1 MSGFP
6 KYIHLRVHTEYS
18 LLEGAT
24 RLKKLPELCK
34 ANDMPAIA
42 LTETNNLFSALEFSV
57 LFKDNGLQPIIG
69 CQIDLKFTDLGSE
82 RRARTTAPIVLL
94 AQDELG
100 YKNLMKLSSEMY
112 VQNDYEKVEISIE
125 TLERHADGL
134 ICLTGGSRGPLG
146 QLILAAQDKAARDLL
161 LKFQNIFS
169 DRLYLE
175 LQRHPQGAG
184 LPKEENDTEPF
195 FIEMAYDLSIPL
207 IATND
212 VYFDNIEMYEAHDA
226 LLCIADGA
234 YVDQQEPRRTVTNQH
249 YFKTQEEM
257 AALFADLP
265 EALESTVE
273 VAQRCAFMATCRDPI
288 LPLFASDEITELNRQ
303 AKDGLKNRLAIISH
317 AAPVSEYD
325 ERLDFELKIIEQ
337 MGFPG
342 YFLIVADFI
351 KWAKEKDIPVGP
363 GRGSGAGSLVAYA
376 LTITD
381 LDPLRYNLLF
391 ERFLNPD
398 RISMPDFDIDF
409 CMDRREEVIQYVQQ
423 KYGHDKVGQIITFG
437 ALLSKAAIRD
447 MGRVLQMPYGQVD
460 RLAKLIPIEGVK
472 PLSIEQA
479 LAEEPRLK
487 EEAEREEVVDRLL
500 NYGQKV
506 EGLLRNAATH
516 AAGIVISDR
525 PLDDLVPVYKDSR
538 SNMPAT
544 QFNMKWVEQ
553 AGLVKFDFLGLKTLT
568 AIQNAID
575 LIIASGRSLH
585 QSADGRQLF
594 QPIENAE
601 NQINTIPL
609 DDKSTYDLYASAK
622 TVAVFQVESSG
633 MMDAL
638 KRMKPTSI
646 EDIVALVALYRPGPM
661 ENIATYCDVKNGV
674 KDRVSIHPMI
684 DHILEETQG
693 IIVYQEQVMQIAQI
707 MAGYSLGE
715 ADLLRRAMG
724 KKIKAAMD
732 AERPKFEAGAKNNGI
747 STKKASEIFDL
758 LEKFANYGFNKSH
771 AAAYAVVSYQT
782 AWLKANHPLEFMAGA
797 MNCDLHL
804 TDKLSQ
810 YVDEVRKGLKLPF
823 ISPCVNRSQ
832 PKFSVSEN
840 SLVYGL
846 AGLKNVGLEAMGAL
860 VNVRNNKVFVN
871 LFDFARRLDLRKIGK
886 RPLEMLVQAG
896 AFDVLDNNRHRVFKS
911 LDALVAYSA
920 AINDQKMSKQVS
932 LFGDG
937 GDDLPEPVLPSVS
950 DWLPAERLSR
960 EFSAIGF
967 YVTGHPLDDYK
978 SAFKVNQIFTI
989 EEVEEKALSGP
1000 CLVKIAGV
1008 VVGRQERKSARG
1020 NRFAFVQLSDFTG
1033 NFEVTLFSDVL
1044 EKSRNNLES
1053 GARIILTVEASL
1065 EGEQLKLL
1073 CRSIANI
1080 DEAISTDTSHGIK
1093 IFVEDK
1099 KVLPSIISVLDQASE
1114 NKKIVSKGP
1123 VHLCLIDSG
1132 LPGEVEL
1139 DTGLNC
1145 DTSPQIRGAIKSLDG
1160 VLDVQEI

>member
-69 CQIDLKFTDLGSE
+69 CQIDFRFTDMVSE
-82 RRARTTAPIVLL
+82 RRARTTAPIVLI

-112 VQNDYEKVEISIE
+112 VQNDDEKVEISIE
-125 TLERHADGL
+125 KLERYADGL

-146 QLILAAQDKAARDLL
+146 ELILAAQDKAARDLL

-184 LPKEENDTEPF
+184 LPKEENDTEPV

-317 AAPVSEYD
+317 AAPVSEYE

-398 RISMPDFDIDF
+398 RVSMPDFDIDF

-747 STKKASEIFDL
+747 SAKKASEIFDL

-823 ISPCVNRSQ
+823 VSPCVNRSQ

-860 VNVRNNKVFVN
+860 VNVRSNKVFVN

-920 AINDQKMSKQVS
+920 AIHDQKMSKQVS

-978 SAFKVNQIFTI
+978 SAFKVNQILTI

-1033 NFEVTLFSDVL
+1033 NFEVTLFSEVL

-1053 GARIILTVEASL
+1053 GARIILTAEASF

-1123 VHLCLIDSG
+1123 IHLCLIDSG

>member
-1 MSGFP
+1 MTVYP

-24 RLKKLPELCK
+24 RLKKLPEFCK

-42 LTETNNLFSALEFSV
+42 VTETNNLFSALEFSV
-57 LFKDNGLQPIIG
+57 LFKDHGLQPIIG
-69 CQIDLKFTDLGSE
+69 CQIDFKFTDVVPD
-82 RRARTTAPIVLL
+82 RRSPTTAPIVLL
-94 AQDELG
+94 AQNELG
-100 YKNLMKLSSEMY
+100 YKNLLKLSSEMY
-112 VQNDYEKVEISIE
+112 IQNDDEKVEISFE
-125 TLERHADGL
+125 QLENHADGL
-134 ICLTGGSRGPLG
+134 ICLTGGSKGPLG
-146 QLILAAQDKAARDLL
+146 QLILTAQDKAARDLL
-161 LKFQNIFS
+161 LKFHDIFS

-184 LPKEENDTEPF
+184 LPKEENDSEPV
-195 FIEMAYDLSIPL
+195 FINMAYDLNIPL

-212 VYFDNIEMYEAHDA
+212 VYFDNGEMYEAHDA
-226 LLCIADGA
+226 LLCIADGV
-234 YVDQQEPRRTVTNQH
+234 YVDQQEPRRSVTNQH

-257 AALFADLP
+257 ATLFADLP
-265 EALESTVE
+265 EALESTIE

-288 LPLFASDEITELNRQ
+288 LPLFASDEISELHRQ
-303 AKDGLKNRLAIISH
+303 AKEGLKNRLSVIPH
-317 AAPVSEYD
+317 AAPISEY
-325 ERLDFELKIIEQ
+325 EKRIEFELKIIEQ

-398 RISMPDFDIDF
+398 RVSMPDFDIDF
-409 CMDRREEVIQYVQQ
+409 CMDRREEVIQYVQER
-423 KYGHDKVGQIITFG
+423 YGHDKVGQIITFG

-447 MGRVLQMPYGQVD
+447 IGRVLQMPYGQVD

-516 AAGIVISDR
+516 AAGVVISDR
-525 PLDDLVPVYKDSR
+525 PLDELVPVYKDTR
-538 SNMPAT
+538 SSMPAT

-568 AIQNAID
+568 AIQNAIEI
-575 LIIASGRSLH
+575 IIASGRSLH
-585 QSADGRQLF
+585 QAADGRQLF
-594 QPIENAE
+594 QPINNAE

-638 KRMKPTSI
+638 KRMKPTCI

-661 ENIATYCDVKNGV
+661 ENIAAYCDVKNGV

-684 DHILEETQG
+684 DDILEETQG
-693 IIVYQEQVMQIAQI
+693 IIVYQEQVMQIAQT

-732 AERPKFEAGAKNNGI
+732 AERPKFEAGSKKNGI
-747 STKKASEIFDL
+747 TAKKASEIFDL

-782 AWLKANHPLEFMAGA
+782 AWLKTNHPLEFMAGV
-797 MNCDLHL
+797 MNCDIHL

-823 ISPCVNRSQ
+823 VSPCVNRSQ
-832 PKFSVSEN
+832 PKFSVMEN
-840 SLVYGL
+840 SLIYGL
-846 AGLKNVGLEAMGAL
+846 AGLKNVGLEAMEVL
-860 VNVRNNKVFVN
+860 VKVRNKKIFVN
-871 LFDFARRLDLRKIGK
+871 LFDFSRRLDLRKIGK

-896 AFDVLDNNRHRVFKS
+896 AFDVLDTNRHRIFKS

-920 AINDQKMSKQVS
+920 AIHDQKVSKQVS
-932 LFGDG
+932 LFGEA
-937 GDDLPEPVLPSVS
+937 GDDLPEPVLSSVS

-978 SAFKVNQIFTI
+978 SAFKVNDILTI
-989 EEVEEKALSGP
+989 EEVEKKVLSGP
-1000 CLVKIAGV
+1000 HLVKIAGV

-1033 NFEVTLFSDVL
+1033 NFEVTLFSDEL
-1044 EKSRNNLES
+1044 KKYRNNLDS
-1053 GARIILTVEASL
+1053 GARVILTVEASF

-1073 CRSIANI
+1073 CRSVTNI

-1093 IFVEDK
+1093 IFVEDT
-1099 KVLPSIISVLDQASE
+1099 KVLPSLISVLGQASE
-1114 NKKIVSKGP
+1114 NRKIVSKGP
-1123 VHLCLIDSG
+1123 IHLCLISSG

-1139 DTGLNC
+1139 DTGLTC

>member
-69 CQIDLKFTDLGSE
+69 CQIDFRFTDMGSE

-94 AQDELG
+94 AKDELG

-112 VQNDYEKVEISIE
+112 VQNDDEKVEISIE

-747 STKKASEIFDL
+747 SAKKASEIFDL

-896 AFDVLDNNRHRVFKS
+896 AFDVLDNNRHQVFKS

-920 AINDQKMSKQVS
+920 AIHDQKMSKQVS

-1123 VHLCLIDSG
+1123 IHLCLIDSG

>member
-1 MSGFP
+1 
-6 KYIHLRVHTEYS
+6 
-18 LLEGAT
+18 
-24 RLKKLPELCK
+24 
-34 ANDMPAIA
+34 
-42 LTETNNLFSALEFSV
+42 
-57 LFKDNGLQPIIG
+57 
-69 CQIDLKFTDLGSE
+69 
-82 RRARTTAPIVLL
+82 
-94 AQDELG
+94 
-100 YKNLMKLSSEMY
+100 
-112 VQNDYEKVEISIE
+112 
-125 TLERHADGL
+125 
-134 ICLTGGSRGPLG
+134 
-146 QLILAAQDKAARDLL
+146 
-161 LKFQNIFS
+161 
-169 DRLYLE
+169 
-175 LQRHPQGAG
+175 
-184 LPKEENDTEPF
+184 
-195 FIEMAYDLSIPL
+195 
-207 IATND
+207 
-212 VYFDNIEMYEAHDA
+212 
-226 LLCIADGA
+226 
-234 YVDQQEPRRTVTNQH
+234 
-249 YFKTQEEM
+249 
-257 AALFADLP
+257 
-265 EALESTVE
+265 
-273 VAQRCAFMATCRDPI
+273 
-288 LPLFASDEITELNRQ
+288 
-303 AKDGLKNRLAIISH
+303 
-317 AAPVSEYD
+317 
-325 ERLDFELKIIEQ
+325 
-337 MGFPG
+337 
-342 YFLIVADFI
+342 
-351 KWAKEKDIPVGP
+351 
-363 GRGSGAGSLVAYA
+363 
-376 LTITD
+376 
-381 LDPLRYNLLF
+381 
-391 ERFLNPD
+391 
-398 RISMPDFDIDF
+398 
-409 CMDRREEVIQYVQQ
+409 
-423 KYGHDKVGQIITFG
+423 
-437 ALLSKAAIRD
+437 
-447 MGRVLQMPYGQVD
+447 
-460 RLAKLIPIEGVK
+460 
-472 PLSIEQA
+472 
-479 LAEEPRLK
+479 
-487 EEAEREEVVDRLL
+487 
-500 NYGQKV
+500 
-506 EGLLRNAATH
+506 
-516 AAGIVISDR
+516 
-525 PLDDLVPVYKDSR
+525 
-538 SNMPAT
+538 
-544 QFNMKWVEQ
+544 
-553 AGLVKFDFLGLKTLT
+553 
-568 AIQNAID
+568 
-575 LIIASGRSLH
+575 
-585 QSADGRQLF
+585 
-594 QPIENAE
+594 
-601 NQINTIPL
+601 
-609 DDKSTYDLYASAK
+609 
-622 TVAVFQVESSG
+622 
-633 MMDAL
+633 
-638 KRMKPTSI
+638 
-646 EDIVALVALYRPGPM
+646 
-661 ENIATYCDVKNGV
+661 
-674 KDRVSIHPMI
+674 
-684 DHILEETQG
+684 
-693 IIVYQEQVMQIAQI
+693 MQIAQI

-747 STKKASEIFDL
+747 SAKKASEIFDL

-920 AINDQKMSKQVS
+920 AIHDQKTSKQVS

-978 SAFKVNQIFTI
+978 SAFKVNQILTI

-1033 NFEVTLFSDVL
+1033 NFEVTLFSEVL
-1044 EKSRNNLES
+1044 EKSRNNIES
-1053 GARIILTVEASL
+1053 GARIILTVEASI

-1123 VHLCLIDSG
+1123 IHLCLIDSG

>member
-69 CQIDLKFTDLGSE
+69 CQIDFRFTDMVSE

-112 VQNDYEKVEISIE
+112 VQNDDEKVEISIE
-125 TLERHADGL
+125 KLERHADGL

-317 AAPVSEYD
+317 AAPVSEYE

-398 RISMPDFDIDF
+398 RVSMPDFDIDF

-747 STKKASEIFDL
+747 SAKKASEIFDL

-920 AINDQKMSKQVS
+920 AIHDQKMSKQVS

-978 SAFKVNQIFTI
+978 SAFKVNQILTI

-1033 NFEVTLFSDVL
+1033 NFEVTLFSEVL

-1053 GARIILTVEASL
+1053 GARIILTVEASI

-1123 VHLCLIDSG
+1123 IHLCLIDSG

>member
-1 MSGFP
+1 MTGYP

-24 RLKKLPELCK
+24 RLKKLPEFCK

-42 LTETNNLFSALEFSV
+42 VTETNNLFSALEFSV
-57 LFKDNGLQPIIG
+57 LFKDHGLQPIIG
-69 CQIDLKFTDLGSE
+69 CQIDFKFTDVVPD
-82 RRARTTAPIVLL
+82 RRSPTTAPIVLL
-94 AQDELG
+94 AQNELG

-112 VQNDYEKVEISIE
+112 IQNDDEKVEISFE
-125 TLERHADGL
+125 QLEKHADGL
-134 ICLTGGSRGPLG
+134 ICLTGGSKGPLG
-146 QLILAAQDKAARDLL
+146 QLILTAQDKAARDLL
-161 LKFQNIFS
+161 LKFHDIFS

-184 LPKEENDTEPF
+184 LPKEENDSEPV
-195 FIEMAYDLSIPL
+195 FINMAYDLNIPL

-212 VYFDNIEMYEAHDA
+212 VYFDNGEMYEAHDA
-226 LLCIADGA
+226 LLCIADGV
-234 YVDQQEPRRTVTNQH
+234 YVDQQEPRRSVTNQH

-257 AALFADLP
+257 ATLFADLP
-265 EALESTVE
+265 EALESTIE

-288 LPLFASDEITELNRQ
+288 LPLFASDEISELHRQ
-303 AKDGLKNRLAIISH
+303 AKEGLENRLSVIPH
-317 AAPVSEYD
+317 AAPISEY
-325 ERLDFELKIIEQ
+325 EKRIEFELKIIEQ

-398 RISMPDFDIDF
+398 RVSMPDFDIDF
-409 CMDRREEVIQYVQQ
+409 CMDRREEVIQYVQER
-423 KYGHDKVGQIITFG
+423 YGHDKVGQIITFG

-447 MGRVLQMPYGQVD
+447 IGRVLQMPYGQVD

-516 AAGIVISDR
+516 AAGVVISDR
-525 PLDDLVPVYKDSR
+525 PLDELVPVYKDTR
-538 SNMPAT
+538 SSMPAT

-568 AIQNAID
+568 AIQNAIEI
-575 LIIASGRSLH
+575 IIASGRSLH
-585 QSADGRQLF
+585 QAADGRQLF
-594 QPIENAE
+594 QPIKNAE

-638 KRMKPTSI
+638 KRMKPTCI

-661 ENIATYCDVKNGV
+661 ENIAAYCDVKNGV

-684 DHILEETQG
+684 DDILEETQG
-693 IIVYQEQVMQIAQI
+693 IIVYQEQVMQIAQT

-732 AERPKFEAGAKNNGI
+732 AERPKFEAGSKKNGI
-747 STKKASEIFDL
+747 TAKKASEIFDL

-782 AWLKANHPLEFMAGA
+782 AWLKTNHPLEFMAGV
-797 MNCDLHL
+797 MNCDIHL

-823 ISPCVNRSQ
+823 VSPCVNRSQ
-832 PKFSVSEN
+832 PKFSVIEN
-840 SLVYGL
+840 SLIYGL
-846 AGLKNVGLEAMGAL
+846 AGLKNVGLEAMEVL
-860 VNVRNNKVFVN
+860 VKVRNKKIFVN
-871 LFDFARRLDLRKIGK
+871 LFDFSRRLDLRKIGK

-896 AFDVLDNNRHRVFKS
+896 AFDVLDTNRHRIFKS

-920 AINDQKMSKQVS
+920 AIHDQKVSKQVS
-932 LFGDG
+932 LFGEA
-937 GDDLPEPVLPSVS
+937 GDDLPEPVLSSVS

-978 SAFKVNQIFTI
+978 SAFKVNDILTI
-989 EEVEEKALSGP
+989 EEVEKKVLSGP
-1000 CLVKIAGV
+1000 HLVKIAGV

-1044 EKSRNNLES
+1044 EKSRNNLDS
-1053 GARIILTVEASL
+1053 GARVILTVEASF

-1073 CRSIANI
+1073 CRSVTNI

-1093 IFVEDK
+1093 IFVEDT
-1099 KVLPSIISVLDQASE
+1099 KVLPSLISVLGQASE
-1114 NKKIVSKGP
+1114 NRKIVSKGP
-1123 VHLCLIDSG
+1123 IHLCLISSG

-1139 DTGLNC
+1139 DTGLTC

>member
-1 MSGFP
+1 
-6 KYIHLRVHTEYS
+6 
-18 LLEGAT
+18 
-24 RLKKLPELCK
+24 
-34 ANDMPAIA
+34 
-42 LTETNNLFSALEFSV
+42 
-57 LFKDNGLQPIIG
+57 
-69 CQIDLKFTDLGSE
+69 
-82 RRARTTAPIVLL
+82 
-94 AQDELG
+94 
-100 YKNLMKLSSEMY
+100 
-112 VQNDYEKVEISIE
+112 
-125 TLERHADGL
+125 
-134 ICLTGGSRGPLG
+134 
-146 QLILAAQDKAARDLL
+146 
-161 LKFQNIFS
+161 
-169 DRLYLE
+169 
-175 LQRHPQGAG
+175 
-184 LPKEENDTEPF
+184 
-195 FIEMAYDLSIPL
+195 
-207 IATND
+207 
-212 VYFDNIEMYEAHDA
+212 
-226 LLCIADGA
+226 
-234 YVDQQEPRRTVTNQH
+234 
-249 YFKTQEEM
+249 
-257 AALFADLP
+257 
-265 EALESTVE
+265 
-273 VAQRCAFMATCRDPI
+273 
-288 LPLFASDEITELNRQ
+288 
-303 AKDGLKNRLAIISH
+303 
-317 AAPVSEYD
+317 
-325 ERLDFELKIIEQ
+325 
-337 MGFPG
+337 
-342 YFLIVADFI
+342 
-351 KWAKEKDIPVGP
+351 
-363 GRGSGAGSLVAYA
+363 
-376 LTITD
+376 
-381 LDPLRYNLLF
+381 
-391 ERFLNPD
+391 
-398 RISMPDFDIDF
+398 
-409 CMDRREEVIQYVQQ
+409 
-423 KYGHDKVGQIITFG
+423 
-437 ALLSKAAIRD
+437 
-447 MGRVLQMPYGQVD
+447 
-460 RLAKLIPIEGVK
+460 
-472 PLSIEQA
+472 
-479 LAEEPRLK
+479 
-487 EEAEREEVVDRLL
+487 
-500 NYGQKV
+500 
-506 EGLLRNAATH
+506 
-516 AAGIVISDR
+516 
-525 PLDDLVPVYKDSR
+525 
-538 SNMPAT
+538 MPAT

-609 DDKSTYDLYASAK
+609 DDKSTYDLYACAK

-747 STKKASEIFDL
+747 SAKKASEIFDL

-896 AFDVLDNNRHRVFKS
+896 AFDVLDNNRHQVFKS
-911 LDALVAYSA
+911 LDAFVAYSA
-920 AINDQKMSKQVS
+920 AIHDQKMSKQVS

-1123 VHLCLIDSG
+1123 IHLCLIDPG
-1132 LPGEVEL
+1132 LPGDVEL

>member
-69 CQIDLKFTDLGSE
+69 CQIDFRFTDMGSE

-94 AQDELG
+94 AKDELG

-112 VQNDYEKVEISIE
+112 VQNDDEKVEISIE

-146 QLILAAQDKAARDLL
+146 QLILAAQNKAARDLL

-317 AAPVSEYD
+317 AAPVSEYE

-525 PLDDLVPVYKDSR
+525 PLDDLVPVYKDTR

-585 QSADGRQLF
+585 QSADGQQLF
-594 QPIENAE
+594 QPIENAQ

-860 VNVRNNKVFVN
+860 VDVRNNKVFVN

-1033 NFEVTLFSDVL
+1033 NFEVTLFSEVL

-1145 DTSPQIRGAIKSLDG
+1145 DTSPQVRGAIKSLDG

>member
-69 CQIDLKFTDLGSE
+69 CQIDFKFTDMVSG

-94 AQDELG
+94 AKDELG

-112 VQNDYEKVEISIE
+112 VQNDDEKVEISIE
-125 TLERHADGL
+125 KLERHADGL

-184 LPKEENDTEPF
+184 LPKEENDTEPV

-317 AAPVSEYD
+317 AAPVSEYE

-661 ENIATYCDVKNGV
+661 DNIATYCDVKNGA

-846 AGLKNVGLEAMGAL
+846 AGLKNVGLEAMGEL

-896 AFDVLDNNRHRVFKS
+896 AFDVLDNNRHQVFKS

-920 AINDQKMSKQVS
+920 AIHDQKMSKQVS

-1123 VHLCLIDSG
+1123 IHLCLIDSG

>member
-69 CQIDLKFTDLGSE
+69 CQIDFRFTDMVSE

-112 VQNDYEKVEISIE
+112 VQNDDEKVEISIE
-125 TLERHADGL
+125 KLERHADGL

-184 LPKEENDTEPF
+184 LPKEENDTEPV

-317 AAPVSEYD
+317 AAPVSEYE

-747 STKKASEIFDL
+747 SAKKASEIFDL

-896 AFDVLDNNRHRVFKS
+896 AFDVLDNNRHQVFKS

-920 AINDQKMSKQVS
+920 AIHDQKMSKQVS

-978 SAFKVNQIFTI
+978 SAFKVNQILTI

-1033 NFEVTLFSDVL
+1033 NFEVTLFSEVL

-1123 VHLCLIDSG
+1123 IHLCLIDSG

>member
-1 MSGFP
+1 MTGFP
-6 KYIHLRVHTEYS
+6 KYIHLRVHTEHS

-34 ANDMPAIA
+34 AYDMPAIA
-42 LTETNNLFSALEFSV
+42 VTETNNLFSALEFSV
-57 LFKDNGLQPIIG
+57 LFKDHGLQPIIG
-69 CQIDLKFTDLGSE
+69 CQIDFKFTDMVTNKRG
-82 RRARTTAPIVLL
+82 RTTAPIVLL
-94 AQDELG
+94 AQNELG

-112 VQNDYEKVEISIE
+112 IQNDDEKVEISFE
-125 TLERHADGL
+125 QLESHADGL
-134 ICLTGGSRGPLG
+134 ICLTGGSKGPLG
-146 QLILAAQDKAARDLL
+146 QLILTAQAKTARNLL
-161 LKFQNIFS
+161 SKFHSIFL

-184 LPKEENDTEPF
+184 LPKDEKDSEPV
-195 FIEMAYDLSIPL
+195 FIDMAYELNIPL

-212 VYFDNIEMYEAHDA
+212 VYFDNGEMYEAHDA
-226 LLCIADGA
+226 LLCIADGV
-234 YVDQQEPRRTVTNQH
+234 YVDQQEPRRSVTNQH

-273 VAQRCAFMATCRDPI
+273 VAQRCAFMASCRDPI
-288 LPLFASDEITELNRQ
+288 LPLFATDEISELKRQ
-303 AKDGLKNRLAIISH
+303 AKEGLRNRLSVIPH
-317 AAPVSEYD
+317 AAPISDYE
-325 ERLDFELKIIEQ
+325 ERIDFELKIIEQ

-398 RISMPDFDIDF
+398 RVSMPDFDIDF

-423 KYGHDKVGQIITFG
+423 KYGYDKVGQIITFG

-447 MGRVLQMPYGQVD
+447 IGRVLQMPYGQVD

-525 PLDDLVPVYKDSR
+525 PLDELVPVYKDTR

-568 AIQNAID
+568 AIQNAIEI
-575 LIIASGRSLH
+575 IIASGRSLH
-585 QSADGRQLF
+585 QAADGRILYR
-594 QPIENAE
+594 PIENAE

-638 KRMKPTSI
+638 KRMKPTCI

-661 ENIATYCDVKNGV
+661 ENIAAYCDVKNGI

-684 DHILEETQG
+684 DDILNETQG
-693 IIVYQEQVMQIAQI
+693 IIVYQEQVMQIAQT

-732 AERPKFEAGAKNNGI
+732 AERPKFEAGSKKNGI
-747 STKKASEIFDL
+747 TARKASEIFDL

-782 AWLKANHPLEFMAGA
+782 AWLKANHPLEFMAGV

-823 ISPCVNRSQ
+823 VSPCVNRSQ
-832 PKFSVSEN
+832 PKFSVLEN
-840 SLVYGL
+840 SLIYGL
-846 AGLKNVGLEAMGAL
+846 AGLKNVGLEAMEVL
-860 VNVRNNKVFVN
+860 VSARNNKNFVN
-871 LFDFARRLDLRKIGK
+871 VFDFSRRMDLRKIGK

-896 AFDVLDNNRHRVFKS
+896 AFDALDNNRNCIFQS

-920 AINDQKMSKQVS
+920 AIHDQKVSKQVS
-932 LFGDG
+932 LFGDA

-978 SAFKVNQIFTI
+978 PAFKANKILTI
-989 EEVEEKALSGP
+989 EEVEKKVLSGP
-1000 CLVKIAGV
+1000 HLLKVAGV
-1008 VVGRQERKSARG
+1008 VVGWQERKSARG

-1044 EKSRNNLES
+1044 EKARSNLDS
-1053 GARIILTVEASL
+1053 GARIILTVEASYD
-1065 EGEQLKLL
+1065 EEQLKLL
-1073 CRSIANI
+1073 CRSVTNI
-1080 DEAISTDTSHGIK
+1080 DDAISTDTLHGIK

-1099 KVLPSIISVLDQASE
+1099 KVLPSIISVLGQASE

-1123 VHLCLIDSG
+1123 IHLCLIGHG

-1139 DTGLNC
+1139 DTGLTC

-1160 VLDVQEI
+1160 VLDVQDI

>member
-69 CQIDLKFTDLGSE
+69 CQIDFKFTDMVSG

-100 YKNLMKLSSEMY
+100 YKNLLKLSSEMY
-112 VQNDYEKVEISIE
+112 VQNDDEKVEISIE
-125 TLERHADGL
+125 KLERHADGL

-317 AAPVSEYD
+317 AAPVSEYE

-398 RISMPDFDIDF
+398 RVSMPDFDIDF

-661 ENIATYCDVKNGV
+661 DNIATYCDVKNGA

-747 STKKASEIFDL
+747 SAKKASEIFDL

-920 AINDQKMSKQVS
+920 AIHDQKTSKQVS

-1123 VHLCLIDSG
+1123 IHLCLIDSG

>member
-1 MSGFP
+1 MTGYP

-24 RLKKLPELCK
+24 RLKKLPEFCK

-42 LTETNNLFSALEFSV
+42 VTETNNLFSALEFSV
-57 LFKDNGLQPIIG
+57 LFKDHGLQPIIG
-69 CQIDLKFTDLGSE
+69 CQIDFKFTDVVPD
-82 RRARTTAPIVLL
+82 RRSPTTAPIVLL
-94 AQDELG
+94 AQNELG

-112 VQNDYEKVEISIE
+112 IQNDDEKVEISFE
-125 TLERHADGL
+125 QLEKHADGL
-134 ICLTGGSRGPLG
+134 ICLTGGSKGPLG
-146 QLILAAQDKAARDLL
+146 QLILTAQDKAARDLL
-161 LKFQNIFS
+161 LKFHDIFS

-184 LPKEENDTEPF
+184 LPKEENESEPV
-195 FIEMAYDLSIPL
+195 FINMAYDLNIPL

-212 VYFDNIEMYEAHDA
+212 VYFDNGEMYEAHDA
-226 LLCIADGA
+226 LLCIADGV
-234 YVDQQEPRRTVTNQH
+234 YVDQQEPRRSVTNQH

-257 AALFADLP
+257 ATLFADLP
-265 EALESTVE
+265 EALESTIE

-288 LPLFASDEITELNRQ
+288 LPLFASDEISELHRQ
-303 AKDGLKNRLAIISH
+303 AKEGLKNRLSVIPH
-317 AAPVSEYD
+317 AAPISEY
-325 ERLDFELKIIEQ
+325 EKRIEFELKIIEQ

-398 RISMPDFDIDF
+398 RVSMPDFDIDF
-409 CMDRREEVIQYVQQ
+409 CMDRREEVIQYVQER
-423 KYGHDKVGQIITFG
+423 YGHDKVGQIITFG

-447 MGRVLQMPYGQVD
+447 IGRVLQMPYGQVD

-516 AAGIVISDR
+516 AAGVVISDR
-525 PLDDLVPVYKDSR
+525 PLDELVPVYKDTR
-538 SNMPAT
+538 SSMPAT

-568 AIQNAID
+568 AIQNAIEI
-575 LIIASGRSLH
+575 IIASGRSLH
-585 QSADGRQLF
+585 QAADGRQLF
-594 QPIENAE
+594 QPIKNAE

-638 KRMKPTSI
+638 KRMKPTCI

-661 ENIATYCDVKNGV
+661 ENIAAYCDVKNGV

-684 DHILEETQG
+684 DDILEETQG
-693 IIVYQEQVMQIAQI
+693 IIVYQEQVMQIAQT

-732 AERPKFEAGAKNNGI
+732 AERPKFEAGSKKNGI
-747 STKKASEIFDL
+747 TAKKASEIFDL

-782 AWLKANHPLEFMAGA
+782 AWLKTNHPLEFMAGV
-797 MNCDLHL
+797 MNCDIHL

-823 ISPCVNRSQ
+823 VSPCVNRSQ
-832 PKFSVSEN
+832 PKFSVMEN
-840 SLVYGL
+840 SLIYGL
-846 AGLKNVGLEAMGAL
+846 AGLKNVGLEAMEVL
-860 VNVRNNKVFVN
+860 VKVRNKKIFVN
-871 LFDFARRLDLRKIGK
+871 LFDFSRRLDLRKIGK

-896 AFDVLDNNRHRVFKS
+896 AFDVLDTNRHRIFKS

-920 AINDQKMSKQVS
+920 AIHDQKVSKQVS
-932 LFGDG
+932 LFGEA
-937 GDDLPEPVLPSVS
+937 GDDLPEPVLSSVS

-978 SAFKVNQIFTI
+978 SAFKVNDILTI
-989 EEVEEKALSGP
+989 EEVEKKVLSGP
-1000 CLVKIAGV
+1000 HLVKIAGV

-1044 EKSRNNLES
+1044 EKSRNNLDS
-1053 GARIILTVEASL
+1053 GARVILTVEASF

-1073 CRSIANI
+1073 CRSVTNI

-1093 IFVEDK
+1093 IFVEDT
-1099 KVLPSIISVLDQASE
+1099 KVLPSLISVLGQASE
-1114 NKKIVSKGP
+1114 NRKIVSKGP
-1123 VHLCLIDSG
+1123 IHLCLISSG

-1139 DTGLNC
+1139 DTGLTC

>member
-69 CQIDLKFTDLGSE
+69 CQIDFRFTDMVSE

-112 VQNDYEKVEISIE
+112 VQNDDEKVEISIE

-184 LPKEENDTEPF
+184 LPKEENDTEPV

-317 AAPVSEYD
+317 AAPVSEYE

-398 RISMPDFDIDF
+398 RVSMPDFDIDF

-747 STKKASEIFDL
+747 SAKKASEIFDL

-920 AINDQKMSKQVS
+920 AIHDQKMSKQVS

-978 SAFKVNQIFTI
+978 SAFKVNQILTI

-1033 NFEVTLFSDVL
+1033 NFEVTLFSEVL
-1044 EKSRNNLES
+1044 EKSRNNIES
-1053 GARIILTVEASL
+1053 GARIILTVEASI

-1123 VHLCLIDSG
+1123 IHLCLIDSG

>member
-920 AINDQKMSKQVS
+920 AIHDQKMSKQVS

-1033 NFEVTLFSDVL
+1033 NFEVTLFSEVL

-1123 VHLCLIDSG
+1123 IHLCLIDSG

>member
-69 CQIDLKFTDLGSE
+69 CQIDFRFTDMVSE

-112 VQNDYEKVEISIE
+112 VQNDDEKVEISIE

-317 AAPVSEYD
+317 AAPVSEYE

-747 STKKASEIFDL
+747 SAKKASEIFDL

-920 AINDQKMSKQVS
+920 AIHDQKMSKQVS

-978 SAFKVNQIFTI
+978 SAFKVNQILTI

-1033 NFEVTLFSDVL
+1033 NFEVTLFSEVL

-1123 VHLCLIDSG
+1123 IHLCLIDSG

>member
-1 MSGFP
+1 MTVYP

-24 RLKKLPELCK
+24 RLKKLPEFCK

-42 LTETNNLFSALEFSV
+42 VTETNNLFSALEFSV
-57 LFKDNGLQPIIG
+57 LFKDHGLQPIIG
-69 CQIDLKFTDLGSE
+69 CQIDFKFTDVVPDKRSP
-82 RRARTTAPIVLL
+82 TTAPIVLL
-94 AQDELG
+94 AQNELG

-112 VQNDYEKVEISIE
+112 IQNDDEKVEISFE
-125 TLERHADGL
+125 QLENHADGL
-134 ICLTGGSRGPLG
+134 ICLTGGSKGPLG
-146 QLILAAQDKAARDLL
+146 QLILTAQDKAARDLL
-161 LKFQNIFS
+161 LKFHDIFS

-184 LPKEENDTEPF
+184 LPKEENDSEPV
-195 FIEMAYDLSIPL
+195 FINMAYDLNIPL

-212 VYFDNIEMYEAHDA
+212 VYFDNGEMYEAHDA
-226 LLCIADGA
+226 LLCIADGV
-234 YVDQQEPRRTVTNQH
+234 YVDQQEPRRSVTNQH

-257 AALFADLP
+257 ATLFADLP
-265 EALESTVE
+265 EALESTIE

-288 LPLFASDEITELNRQ
+288 LPLFASDEISELHRQ
-303 AKDGLKNRLAIISH
+303 AKEGLKNRLSVIPH
-317 AAPVSEYD
+317 AAPISEY
-325 ERLDFELKIIEQ
+325 EKRIEFELKIIEQ

-398 RISMPDFDIDF
+398 RVSMPDFDIDF
-409 CMDRREEVIQYVQQ
+409 CMDRREEVIQYVQ
-423 KYGHDKVGQIITFG
+423 KRYGHDKVGQIITFG

-447 MGRVLQMPYGQVD
+447 IGRVLQMPYGQVD

-516 AAGIVISDR
+516 AAGVVISDR
-525 PLDDLVPVYKDSR
+525 PLDELVPVYKDTR
-538 SNMPAT
+538 SSMPAT

-568 AIQNAID
+568 AIQNAIEI
-575 LIIASGRSLH
+575 IIASGRSLH
-585 QSADGRQLF
+585 QAADGRQLF
-594 QPIENAE
+594 QPINNAE

-638 KRMKPTSI
+638 KRMKPTCI

-661 ENIATYCDVKNGV
+661 ENIAAYCDVKNGV

-684 DHILEETQG
+684 DDILEETQG
-693 IIVYQEQVMQIAQI
+693 IIVYQEQVMQIAQT

-732 AERPKFEAGAKNNGI
+732 AERPKFEAGSKKNGI
-747 STKKASEIFDL
+747 TAKKASEIFDL

-782 AWLKANHPLEFMAGA
+782 AWLKTNHPLEFMAGV
-797 MNCDLHL
+797 MNCDIHL

-823 ISPCVNRSQ
+823 VSPCVNRSQ
-832 PKFSVSEN
+832 PKFSVMEN
-840 SLVYGL
+840 SLIYGL
-846 AGLKNVGLEAMGAL
+846 AGLKNVGLEAMEVL
-860 VNVRNNKVFVN
+860 VKVRNKKIFVN
-871 LFDFARRLDLRKIGK
+871 LFDFSRRLDLRKIGK

-896 AFDVLDNNRHRVFKS
+896 AFDVLDTNRHRIFKS

-920 AINDQKMSKQVS
+920 AIHDQKVSKQVS
-932 LFGDG
+932 LFGEA
-937 GDDLPEPVLPSVS
+937 GDDLPEPVLSSVS

-978 SAFKVNQIFTI
+978 SAFKVNDILTI
-989 EEVEEKALSGP
+989 EEVEKKVLSGP
-1000 CLVKIAGV
+1000 HLVKIAGV

-1044 EKSRNNLES
+1044 EKSRNNLDS
-1053 GARIILTVEASL
+1053 GARVILTVEASF

-1073 CRSIANI
+1073 CRSVTNI

-1093 IFVEDK
+1093 IFVEDT
-1099 KVLPSIISVLDQASE
+1099 KVLPSLISVLGQASE
-1114 NKKIVSKGP
+1114 NRKIVSKGP
-1123 VHLCLIDSG
+1123 IHLCLISSG

-1139 DTGLNC
+1139 DTGLTC

>member
-69 CQIDLKFTDLGSE
+69 CQIDFRFTDMGSE

-94 AQDELG
+94 AKDELG

-112 VQNDYEKVEISIE
+112 VQNDDEKVEISIE

-661 ENIATYCDVKNGV
+661 ENIATYCDVKNGA

-747 STKKASEIFDL
+747 SAKKASEIFDL

-896 AFDVLDNNRHRVFKS
+896 AFDVLDNNRHQVFKS

-920 AINDQKMSKQVS
+920 AIHDQKMSKQVS

-1099 KVLPSIISVLDQASE
+1099 KVLPSIISVLNQASE

-1123 VHLCLIDSG
+1123 IHLCLIDSG

>member
-69 CQIDLKFTDLGSE
+69 CQIDFRFTDMVSE

-112 VQNDYEKVEISIE
+112 VQNDDEKVEISIE

-317 AAPVSEYD
+317 AAPVSEYE

-398 RISMPDFDIDF
+398 RVSMPDFDIDF

-747 STKKASEIFDL
+747 SAKKASEIFDL

-920 AINDQKMSKQVS
+920 AIHDQKMSKQVS

-1033 NFEVTLFSDVL
+1033 NFEVTLFSEVL
-1044 EKSRNNLES
+1044 EKSRYNLES
-1053 GARIILTVEASL
+1053 GARIILTVEASF

-1123 VHLCLIDSG
+1123 IHLCLIDSG

>member
-69 CQIDLKFTDLGSE
+69 CQIDFRFTDMGSE
-82 RRARTTAPIVLL
+82 RRARTAAPIVLL
-94 AQDELG
+94 AKDELG

-112 VQNDYEKVEISIE
+112 VQNDDEKVEISIE

-184 LPKEENDTEPF
+184 LPKEENDTEPV

-747 STKKASEIFDL
+747 SAKKASEIFDL

-896 AFDVLDNNRHRVFKS
+896 AFDVLDNNRHQVFKS

-920 AINDQKMSKQVS
+920 AIHDQKMSKQVS

-978 SAFKVNQIFTI
+978 SAFKVNQILTI

-1123 VHLCLIDSG
+1123 IHLCLIDSG

>member
-1 MSGFP
+1 MTVYP

-24 RLKKLPELCK
+24 RLKKLPEFCK

-42 LTETNNLFSALEFSV
+42 VTETNNLFSALEFSV
-57 LFKDNGLQPIIG
+57 LFKDHGLQPIIG
-69 CQIDLKFTDLGSE
+69 CQIDFKFTDVAPDKRSPT
-82 RRARTTAPIVLL
+82 AAPIVLL
-94 AQDELG
+94 AQNELG

-112 VQNDYEKVEISIE
+112 IQNDDEKVEISFE
-125 TLERHADGL
+125 QLEKHADGL
-134 ICLTGGSRGPLG
+134 ICLTGGSKGPLG
-146 QLILAAQDKAARDLL
+146 QLILTAQDKAARDLL
-161 LKFQNIFS
+161 LKFHDIFS

-184 LPKEENDTEPF
+184 LPKEENDSEPV
-195 FIEMAYDLSIPL
+195 FINMAYDLNIPL

-212 VYFDNIEMYEAHDA
+212 VYFDNGEMYEAHDA
-226 LLCIADGA
+226 LLCIADGV
-234 YVDQQEPRRTVTNQH
+234 YVDQQEPRRSVTNQH

-257 AALFADLP
+257 ATLFADLP
-265 EALESTVE
+265 EALESTIE
-273 VAQRCAFMATCRDPI
+273 VAQRCAFMASCRDPI
-288 LPLFASDEITELNRQ
+288 LPLFASDEISELHRQ
-303 AKDGLKNRLAIISH
+303 AKEGLKNRLSVIPH
-317 AAPVSEYD
+317 AAPISEY
-325 ERLDFELKIIEQ
+325 EKRIEFELKIIEQ

-398 RISMPDFDIDF
+398 RVSMPDFDIDF
-409 CMDRREEVIQYVQQ
+409 CMDRREEVIQYVQK

-447 MGRVLQMPYGQVD
+447 IGRVLQMPYGQVD

-516 AAGIVISDR
+516 AAGVVISDR
-525 PLDDLVPVYKDSR
+525 PLDELVPVYKDTR
-538 SNMPAT
+538 SSMPAT

-568 AIQNAID
+568 AIQNAIEI
-575 LIIASGRSLH
+575 IIASGRSLH
-585 QSADGRQLF
+585 QAADGRQLF
-594 QPIENAE
+594 KPIKNAE

-638 KRMKPTSI
+638 KRMKPTCI

-661 ENIATYCDVKNGV
+661 ENIAAYCDVKNGV

-684 DHILEETQG
+684 DDILEETQG
-693 IIVYQEQVMQIAQI
+693 IIVYQEQVMQIAQT

-732 AERPKFEAGAKNNGI
+732 AERPKFEAGSKKNGI
-747 STKKASEIFDL
+747 TAKKASEIFDL

-782 AWLKANHPLEFMAGA
+782 AWLKTNHPLEFMAGV
-797 MNCDLHL
+797 MNCDIHL

-823 ISPCVNRSQ
+823 VSACVNRSQ
-832 PKFSVSEN
+832 PKFSVMEN
-840 SLVYGL
+840 SLIYGL
-846 AGLKNVGLEAMGAL
+846 AGLKNVGLEAMEVL
-860 VNVRNNKVFVN
+860 VKVRNKKIFVN
-871 LFDFARRLDLRKIGK
+871 LFDFSRRLDLRKIGK

-896 AFDVLDNNRHRVFKS
+896 AFDVLETNRHCIFKS

-920 AINDQKMSKQVS
+920 AIHDQKVSKQVS
-932 LFGDG
+932 LFGEA
-937 GDDLPEPVLPSVS
+937 GDDLPEPVLSSVS

-978 SAFKVNQIFTI
+978 SAFKVNDILTI
-989 EEVEEKALSGP
+989 EEVEKKVLSGP
-1000 CLVKIAGV
+1000 HLVKIAGV

-1020 NRFAFVQLSDFTG
+1020 NRFAFVQLSDFTR

-1044 EKSRNNLES
+1044 EKSRNNLDS
-1053 GARIILTVEASL
+1053 GARVILTVEASF

-1073 CRSIANI
+1073 CRSVTNI

-1093 IFVEDK
+1093 IFVEDT
-1099 KVLPSIISVLDQASE
+1099 KVLPSLISVLGQASE
-1114 NKKIVSKGP
+1114 NRKTVSKGP
-1123 VHLCLIDSG
+1123 IHLCLISSG

-1139 DTGLNC
+1139 DTGLTC

>member
-69 CQIDLKFTDLGSE
+69 CQIDFRFTDMGSE

-94 AQDELG
+94 AKDELG

-112 VQNDYEKVEISIE
+112 VQNDDEKVEISIE

-317 AAPVSEYD
+317 AAPVSEYE

-747 STKKASEIFDL
+747 SAKKASEIFDL

-920 AINDQKMSKQVS
+920 AIHDQKMSKQVS

-978 SAFKVNQIFTI
+978 SAFKVNQILTI

-1123 VHLCLIDSG
+1123 IHLCLIDSG

>member
-1 MSGFP
+1 
-6 KYIHLRVHTEYS
+6 
-18 LLEGAT
+18 
-24 RLKKLPELCK
+24 
-34 ANDMPAIA
+34 
-42 LTETNNLFSALEFSV
+42 
-57 LFKDNGLQPIIG
+57 
-69 CQIDLKFTDLGSE
+69 
-82 RRARTTAPIVLL
+82 
-94 AQDELG
+94 
-100 YKNLMKLSSEMY
+100 
-112 VQNDYEKVEISIE
+112 
-125 TLERHADGL
+125 
-134 ICLTGGSRGPLG
+134 
-146 QLILAAQDKAARDLL
+146 
-161 LKFQNIFS
+161 
-169 DRLYLE
+169 
-175 LQRHPQGAG
+175 
-184 LPKEENDTEPF
+184 
-195 FIEMAYDLSIPL
+195 
-207 IATND
+207 
-212 VYFDNIEMYEAHDA
+212 
-226 LLCIADGA
+226 
-234 YVDQQEPRRTVTNQH
+234 
-249 YFKTQEEM
+249 
-257 AALFADLP
+257 
-265 EALESTVE
+265 
-273 VAQRCAFMATCRDPI
+273 
-288 LPLFASDEITELNRQ
+288 
-303 AKDGLKNRLAIISH
+303 
-317 AAPVSEYD
+317 
-325 ERLDFELKIIEQ
+325 
-337 MGFPG
+337 
-342 YFLIVADFI
+342 
-351 KWAKEKDIPVGP
+351 
-363 GRGSGAGSLVAYA
+363 
-376 LTITD
+376 
-381 LDPLRYNLLF
+381 
-391 ERFLNPD
+391 
-398 RISMPDFDIDF
+398 
-409 CMDRREEVIQYVQQ
+409 
-423 KYGHDKVGQIITFG
+423 
-437 ALLSKAAIRD
+437 
-447 MGRVLQMPYGQVD
+447 
-460 RLAKLIPIEGVK
+460 
-472 PLSIEQA
+472 
-479 LAEEPRLK
+479 
-487 EEAEREEVVDRLL
+487 
-500 NYGQKV
+500 
-506 EGLLRNAATH
+506 
-516 AAGIVISDR
+516 
-525 PLDDLVPVYKDSR
+525 
-538 SNMPAT
+538 
-544 QFNMKWVEQ
+544 
-553 AGLVKFDFLGLKTLT
+553 
-568 AIQNAID
+568 
-575 LIIASGRSLH
+575 
-585 QSADGRQLF
+585 
-594 QPIENAE
+594 
-601 NQINTIPL
+601 
-609 DDKSTYDLYASAK
+609 
-622 TVAVFQVESSG
+622 
-633 MMDAL
+633 
-638 KRMKPTSI
+638 
-646 EDIVALVALYRPGPM
+646 M

-747 STKKASEIFDL
+747 SAKKASEIFDL

-823 ISPCVNRSQ
+823 VSPCVNRSQ

-920 AINDQKMSKQVS
+920 AIHDQKMSKQVS

-978 SAFKVNQIFTI
+978 SAFKVNQILTI

-1033 NFEVTLFSDVL
+1033 NFEVTLFSEVL
-1044 EKSRNNLES
+1044 EKSRNNIES
-1053 GARIILTVEASL
+1053 GARIILTVEASI

-1123 VHLCLIDSG
+1123 IHLCLIDSG

>member
-1 MSGFP
+1 MTGYP

-24 RLKKLPELCK
+24 RLKKLPEFCK

-42 LTETNNLFSALEFSV
+42 VTETNNLFSALEFSV
-57 LFKDNGLQPIIG
+57 LFKDHGLQPIIG
-69 CQIDLKFTDLGSE
+69 CQIDFKFTDVVPD
-82 RRARTTAPIVLL
+82 RRSPTTAPIVLL
-94 AQDELG
+94 AQNELG

-112 VQNDYEKVEISIE
+112 IQNDDEKVEISFE
-125 TLERHADGL
+125 QLEKHADGL
-134 ICLTGGSRGPLG
+134 ICLTGGSKGPLG
-146 QLILAAQDKAARDLL
+146 QLILTAQDKAARDLL
-161 LKFQNIFS
+161 LKFHDIFS

-184 LPKEENDTEPF
+184 LPKEENDSEPV
-195 FIEMAYDLSIPL
+195 FINMAYDLNIPL

-212 VYFDNIEMYEAHDA
+212 VYFDNGEMYEAHDA
-226 LLCIADGA
+226 LLCIADGV
-234 YVDQQEPRRTVTNQH
+234 YVDQQEPRRSVTNQH

-257 AALFADLP
+257 ATLFADLP
-265 EALESTVE
+265 EALESTIE

-288 LPLFASDEITELNRQ
+288 LPLFASDEISELHRQ
-303 AKDGLKNRLAIISH
+303 AKEGLKNRLSVIPH
-317 AAPVSEYD
+317 AAPISEY
-325 ERLDFELKIIEQ
+325 EKRIEFELKIIEQ

-398 RISMPDFDIDF
+398 RVSMPDFDIDF
-409 CMDRREEVIQYVQQ
+409 CMDRREEVIQYVQER
-423 KYGHDKVGQIITFG
+423 YGHDKVGQIITFG

-447 MGRVLQMPYGQVD
+447 IGRVLQMPYGQVD

-516 AAGIVISDR
+516 AAGVVISDR
-525 PLDDLVPVYKDSR
+525 PLDELVPVYKDTR
-538 SNMPAT
+538 SSMPAT

-568 AIQNAID
+568 AIQNAIEI
-575 LIIASGRSLH
+575 IIASGRSLH
-585 QSADGRQLF
+585 QAADGRQLF
-594 QPIENAE
+594 KPINNAE

-638 KRMKPTSI
+638 KRMKPTCI

-661 ENIATYCDVKNGV
+661 ENIAAYCDVKNGV

-684 DHILEETQG
+684 DDILEETQG
-693 IIVYQEQVMQIAQI
+693 IIVYQEQVMQIAQT

-732 AERPKFEAGAKNNGI
+732 AERPKFEAGSKKNGI
-747 STKKASEIFDL
+747 TAKKASEIFDL

-782 AWLKANHPLEFMAGA
+782 AWLKTNHPLEFMAGV
-797 MNCDLHL
+797 MNCDIHL

-823 ISPCVNRSQ
+823 VSPCVNRSQ
-832 PKFSVSEN
+832 PKFSVMEN
-840 SLVYGL
+840 SLIYGL
-846 AGLKNVGLEAMGAL
+846 AGLKNVGLEAMEVL
-860 VNVRNNKVFVN
+860 VKVRNKKIFVN
-871 LFDFARRLDLRKIGK
+871 LFDFSRRLDLRKIGK

-896 AFDVLDNNRHRVFKS
+896 AFDVLDTNRHRIFES

-920 AINDQKMSKQVS
+920 AIHDQKISKQVS
-932 LFGDG
+932 LFGEA
-937 GDDLPEPVLPSVS
+937 GDDLPEPVLSSVS

-978 SAFKVNQIFTI
+978 SAFKVNDILTI
-989 EEVEEKALSGP
+989 EEVEKKVLSGP
-1000 CLVKIAGV
+1000 HLVKIAGV

-1044 EKSRNNLES
+1044 EKSRNNLDS
-1053 GARIILTVEASL
+1053 GARVILTVEASF

-1073 CRSIANI
+1073 CRSVTNI

-1093 IFVEDK
+1093 IFVEDTK
-1099 KVLPSIISVLDQASE
+1099 ILPSLISVLGQASE
-1114 NKKIVSKGP
+1114 NRKIVSKGP
-1123 VHLCLIDSG
+1123 IHLCLISSG

-1139 DTGLNC
+1139 DTGLTC

>member
-69 CQIDLKFTDLGSE
+69 CQIDFKFTDMGSE
-82 RRARTTAPIVLL
+82 RRARTPAPIVLL

-112 VQNDYEKVEISIE
+112 VQNDDEKVEISIE

-317 AAPVSEYD
+317 AAPVSEYE

-747 STKKASEIFDL
+747 SAKKASEIFDL

-920 AINDQKMSKQVS
+920 AIHDQKTSKQVS

-978 SAFKVNQIFTI
+978 SAFKVNQILTI

-1033 NFEVTLFSDVL
+1033 NFEVTLFSEVL
-1044 EKSRNNLES
+1044 EKSRYNLES
-1053 GARIILTVEASL
+1053 GARIILTAEASF

-1123 VHLCLIDSG
+1123 IHLCLIDSG

>member
-1 MSGFP
+1 MTGYP

-24 RLKKLPELCK
+24 RLKKLPEFCK

-42 LTETNNLFSALEFSV
+42 VTETNNLFSALEFSV
-57 LFKDNGLQPIIG
+57 LFKDHGLQPIIG
-69 CQIDLKFTDLGSE
+69 CQIDFKFTDVVPD
-82 RRARTTAPIVLL
+82 RRSPTTAPIVLL
-94 AQDELG
+94 AQNELG

-112 VQNDYEKVEISIE
+112 IQNDDEKVEISFE
-125 TLERHADGL
+125 QLEKHADGL
-134 ICLTGGSRGPLG
+134 ICLTGGSKGPLG
-146 QLILAAQDKAARDLL
+146 QLILTAQDKAARDLL
-161 LKFQNIFS
+161 LKFHDIFS

-184 LPKEENDTEPF
+184 LPKEENDSEPV
-195 FIEMAYDLSIPL
+195 FINMAYDLNIPL

-212 VYFDNIEMYEAHDA
+212 VYFDNGEMYEAHDA
-226 LLCIADGA
+226 LLCIADGV
-234 YVDQQEPRRTVTNQH
+234 YVDQQEPRRSVTNQH

-257 AALFADLP
+257 ATLFADLP
-265 EALESTVE
+265 EALESTIE

-288 LPLFASDEITELNRQ
+288 LPLFASDEISELHRQ
-303 AKDGLKNRLAIISH
+303 AKEGLENRLSVIPH
-317 AAPVSEYD
+317 AAPISEY
-325 ERLDFELKIIEQ
+325 EKRIEFELKIIEQ

-398 RISMPDFDIDF
+398 RVSMPDFDIDF
-409 CMDRREEVIQYVQQ
+409 CMDRREEVIQYVQER
-423 KYGHDKVGQIITFG
+423 YGHDKVGQIITFG

-447 MGRVLQMPYGQVD
+447 IGRVLQMPYGQVD

-516 AAGIVISDR
+516 AAGVVISDR
-525 PLDDLVPVYKDSR
+525 PLDELVPVYKDTR
-538 SNMPAT
+538 SSMPAT

-568 AIQNAID
+568 AIQNAIEI
-575 LIIASGRSLH
+575 IIASGRSLH
-585 QSADGRQLF
+585 QAADGRQLF
-594 QPIENAE
+594 QPINNAE

-638 KRMKPTSI
+638 KRMKPTCI

-661 ENIATYCDVKNGV
+661 ENIAAYCDVKNGV

-684 DHILEETQG
+684 DDILEETQG
-693 IIVYQEQVMQIAQI
+693 IIVYQEQVMQIAQT

-732 AERPKFEAGAKNNGI
+732 AERPKFEAGSKKNGI
-747 STKKASEIFDL
+747 TAKKASEIFDL

-782 AWLKANHPLEFMAGA
+782 AWLKTNHPLEFMAGV
-797 MNCDLHL
+797 MNCDIHL

-823 ISPCVNRSQ
+823 VSPCVNRSQ
-832 PKFSVSEN
+832 PKFSVIEN
-840 SLVYGL
+840 SLIYGL
-846 AGLKNVGLEAMGAL
+846 AGLKNVGLEAMQVL
-860 VNVRNNKVFVN
+860 VKVRNKKIFVN
-871 LFDFARRLDLRKIGK
+871 LFDFSRRLDLRKIGK

-896 AFDVLDNNRHRVFKS
+896 AFDVLDTNRHRIFKS

-920 AINDQKMSKQVS
+920 AIHDQKVSKQVS
-932 LFGDG
+932 LFGEA
-937 GDDLPEPVLPSVS
+937 GDDLPEPVLSSVS

-978 SAFKVNQIFTI
+978 SAFKVNDILTI
-989 EEVEEKALSGP
+989 EEVEKKVLSGP
-1000 CLVKIAGV
+1000 HLVKIAGV

-1044 EKSRNNLES
+1044 EKSRNNLDS
-1053 GARIILTVEASL
+1053 GARVILTVEASF

-1073 CRSIANI
+1073 CRSVTNI

-1093 IFVEDK
+1093 IFVEDT
-1099 KVLPSIISVLDQASE
+1099 KVLPSLISVLGQASE
-1114 NKKIVSKGP
+1114 NRKIVSKGP
-1123 VHLCLIDSG
+1123 IHLCLISSG

-1139 DTGLNC
+1139 DTGLTC

>member
-1 MSGFP
+1 MTGYP

-24 RLKKLPELCK
+24 RLKKLPEFCK

-42 LTETNNLFSALEFSV
+42 VTETNNLFSALEFSV
-57 LFKDNGLQPIIG
+57 LFKDHGLQPIIG
-69 CQIDLKFTDLGSE
+69 CQIDFKFTDVVPD
-82 RRARTTAPIVLL
+82 RRSPTTAPIVLL
-94 AQDELG
+94 AQNELG

-112 VQNDYEKVEISIE
+112 IQNDDEKVEISFE
-125 TLERHADGL
+125 QLEKHADGL
-134 ICLTGGSRGPLG
+134 ICLTGGSKGPLG
-146 QLILAAQDKAARDLL
+146 QLILTAQDKAARDLL
-161 LKFQNIFS
+161 LKFHDIFS

-184 LPKEENDTEPF
+184 LPKEENESEPV
-195 FIEMAYDLSIPL
+195 FINMAYDLNIPL

-212 VYFDNIEMYEAHDA
+212 VYFDNGEMYEAHDA
-226 LLCIADGA
+226 LLCIADGV
-234 YVDQQEPRRTVTNQH
+234 YVDQQEPRRSVTNQH

-257 AALFADLP
+257 ATLFADLP
-265 EALESTVE
+265 EALESTIE

-288 LPLFASDEITELNRQ
+288 LPLFASDEISELHRQ
-303 AKDGLKNRLAIISH
+303 AKEGLKNRLSVIPH
-317 AAPVSEYD
+317 AAPISEY
-325 ERLDFELKIIEQ
+325 EKRIEFELKIIEQ

-398 RISMPDFDIDF
+398 RVSMPDFDIDF
-409 CMDRREEVIQYVQQ
+409 CMDRREEVIQYVQER
-423 KYGHDKVGQIITFG
+423 YGHDKVGQIITFG

-447 MGRVLQMPYGQVD
+447 IGRVLQMPYGQVD

-516 AAGIVISDR
+516 AAGVVISDR
-525 PLDDLVPVYKDSR
+525 PLDELVPVYKDTR
-538 SNMPAT
+538 SSMPAT

-568 AIQNAID
+568 AIQNAIEI
-575 LIIASGRSLH
+575 IIASGRSLH
-585 QSADGRQLF
+585 QAADGRQLF
-594 QPIENAE
+594 QPINNAE

-638 KRMKPTSI
+638 KRMKPTCI

-661 ENIATYCDVKNGV
+661 ENIAAYCDVKNGV

-684 DHILEETQG
+684 DDILEETQG
-693 IIVYQEQVMQIAQI
+693 IIVYQEQVMQIAQT

-732 AERPKFEAGAKNNGI
+732 AERPKFEAGSKKNGI
-747 STKKASEIFDL
+747 TAKKASEIFDL

-782 AWLKANHPLEFMAGA
+782 AWLKTNHPLEFMAGV
-797 MNCDLHL
+797 MNCDIHL

-823 ISPCVNRSQ
+823 VSPCVNRSQ
-832 PKFSVSEN
+832 PKFSVMEN
-840 SLVYGL
+840 SLIYGL
-846 AGLKNVGLEAMGAL
+846 AGLKNVGLEAMEVL
-860 VNVRNNKVFVN
+860 VKVRNKKIFVN
-871 LFDFARRLDLRKIGK
+871 LFDFSRRLDLRKIGK

-896 AFDVLDNNRHRVFKS
+896 AFDVLDTNRHRIFKS

-920 AINDQKMSKQVS
+920 AIHDQKVSKQVS
-932 LFGDG
+932 LFGEA
-937 GDDLPEPVLPSVS
+937 GDDLPEPMLSSVS

-978 SAFKVNQIFTI
+978 SAFKVNDILTI
-989 EEVEEKALSGP
+989 EDVEKKVLSGP
-1000 CLVKIAGV
+1000 HLVKIAGV

-1033 NFEVTLFSDVL
+1033 NFEVTLFADVL
-1044 EKSRNNLES
+1044 EKSRNNLDS
-1053 GARIILTVEASL
+1053 GARVILTVEASF

-1073 CRSIANI
+1073 CRSVTNI

-1093 IFVEDK
+1093 IFVEDT
-1099 KVLPSIISVLDQASE
+1099 KVLPSLISVLGQASE
-1114 NKKIVSKGP
+1114 NRKIVSKGP
-1123 VHLCLIDSG
+1123 IHLCLISSG

-1139 DTGLNC
+1139 DTGLTC

>member
-69 CQIDLKFTDLGSE
+69 CQIDFRFTDMGSE

-94 AQDELG
+94 AKDELG

-112 VQNDYEKVEISIE
+112 VQNDDEKVEISIE

-317 AAPVSEYD
+317 AAPVSEYE

-398 RISMPDFDIDF
+398 RVSMPDFDIDF

-747 STKKASEIFDL
+747 SAKKASEIFDL

-920 AINDQKMSKQVS
+920 AIHDQKMSKQVS

-1033 NFEVTLFSDVL
+1033 NFEVTLFSEVL
-1044 EKSRNNLES
+1044 EKSRYNLES
-1053 GARIILTVEASL
+1053 GARIILTAEASF

-1123 VHLCLIDSG
+1123 IHLCLIDSG

>member
-69 CQIDLKFTDLGSE
+69 CQIDFRFTDMGSE

-94 AQDELG
+94 AKDELG

-112 VQNDYEKVEISIE
+112 VQNDDEKVEISIE

-184 LPKEENDTEPF
+184 LPKEENDTEPV

-317 AAPVSEYD
+317 AAPVSEYE

-747 STKKASEIFDL
+747 SAKKASEIFDL

-896 AFDVLDNNRHRVFKS
+896 AFDVLDNNRHQVFKS

-920 AINDQKMSKQVS
+920 AIHDQKMSKQVS

-1033 NFEVTLFSDVL
+1033 NFEVTLFSEVL

-1099 KVLPSIISVLDQASE
+1099 KVLPSIISVLNQASE

-1123 VHLCLIDSG
+1123 IHLCLIDSG

>member
-1 MSGFP
+1 MTVYP

-24 RLKKLPELCK
+24 RLKKLPEFCK

-42 LTETNNLFSALEFSV
+42 VTETNNLFSALEFSV
-57 LFKDNGLQPIIG
+57 LFKDHGLQPIIG
-69 CQIDLKFTDLGSE
+69 CQIDFKFTDVVPD
-82 RRARTTAPIVLL
+82 RRSPTTAPIVLL
-94 AQDELG
+94 AQNELG
-100 YKNLMKLSSEMY
+100 YKNLLKLSSEMY
-112 VQNDYEKVEISIE
+112 IQNDDEKVEISFE
-125 TLERHADGL
+125 QLENHADGL
-134 ICLTGGSRGPLG
+134 ICLTGGSKGPLG
-146 QLILAAQDKAARDLL
+146 QLILTAQDKAARDLL
-161 LKFQNIFS
+161 LKFHDIFS

-184 LPKEENDTEPF
+184 LPKEENDSEPV
-195 FIEMAYDLSIPL
+195 FINMAYDLNIPL

-212 VYFDNIEMYEAHDA
+212 VYFDNGEMYEAHDA
-226 LLCIADGA
+226 LLCIADGV
-234 YVDQQEPRRTVTNQH
+234 YVDQQEPRRSVTNQH

-257 AALFADLP
+257 ATLFADLP
-265 EALESTVE
+265 EALESTIE

-288 LPLFASDEITELNRQ
+288 LPLFASDEISELHRQ
-303 AKDGLKNRLAIISH
+303 AKEGLKNRLSVIPH
-317 AAPVSEYD
+317 AAPISEY
-325 ERLDFELKIIEQ
+325 EKRIEFELKIIEQ

-398 RISMPDFDIDF
+398 RVSMPDFDIDF
-409 CMDRREEVIQYVQQ
+409 CMDRREEVIQYVQER
-423 KYGHDKVGQIITFG
+423 YGHDKVGQIITFG

-447 MGRVLQMPYGQVD
+447 IGRVLQMPYGQVD

-516 AAGIVISDR
+516 AAGVVISDR
-525 PLDDLVPVYKDSR
+525 PLDELVPVYKDTR
-538 SNMPAT
+538 SSMPAT

-568 AIQNAID
+568 AIQNAIEI
-575 LIIASGRSLH
+575 IIASGRSLH
-585 QSADGRQLF
+585 QAADGRQLF
-594 QPIENAE
+594 KPIKNAE

-638 KRMKPTSI
+638 KRMKPTCI

-661 ENIATYCDVKNGV
+661 ENIAAYCDVKNGV

-684 DHILEETQG
+684 DDILEETQG
-693 IIVYQEQVMQIAQI
+693 IIVYQEQVMQIAQT

-732 AERPKFEAGAKNNGI
+732 AERPKFEAGSKKNGI
-747 STKKASEIFDL
+747 TAKKASEIFDL

-782 AWLKANHPLEFMAGA
+782 AWLKTNHPLEFMAGV
-797 MNCDLHL
+797 MNCDIHL

-823 ISPCVNRSQ
+823 VSPCVNRSQ
-832 PKFSVSEN
+832 PKFSVMEN
-840 SLVYGL
+840 SLIYGL
-846 AGLKNVGLEAMGAL
+846 AGLKNVGLEAMEVL
-860 VNVRNNKVFVN
+860 VKVRNKKIFVN
-871 LFDFARRLDLRKIGK
+871 LFDFSRRLDLRKIGK

-896 AFDVLDNNRHRVFKS
+896 AFDVLDTNRHRIFKS

-920 AINDQKMSKQVS
+920 AIHDQKVSKQVS
-932 LFGDG
+932 LFGEA
-937 GDDLPEPVLPSVS
+937 GDDLPEPVLSSVS

-978 SAFKVNQIFTI
+978 SAFKVNDILTI
-989 EEVEEKALSGP
+989 EEVEKKVLSGP
-1000 CLVKIAGV
+1000 HLVKIAGV

-1044 EKSRNNLES
+1044 EKSRNNLDS
-1053 GARIILTVEASL
+1053 GARVILTVEASF

-1073 CRSIANI
+1073 CRSVTNI

-1093 IFVEDK
+1093 IFVEDT
-1099 KVLPSIISVLDQASE
+1099 KVLPSLISVLGQASE
-1114 NKKIVSKGP
+1114 NRKIVSKGP
-1123 VHLCLIDSG
+1123 IHLCLISSG

-1139 DTGLNC
+1139 DTGLTC

>member
-69 CQIDLKFTDLGSE
+69 CQIDFKFTDMVSG

-112 VQNDYEKVEISIE
+112 VQNDDEKVEISIE

-398 RISMPDFDIDF
+398 RVSMPDFDIDF

-661 ENIATYCDVKNGV
+661 DNIATYCDVKNGA

-896 AFDVLDNNRHRVFKS
+896 AFDVLDNNRHQVFKS

-920 AINDQKMSKQVS
+920 AIHDQKMSKQVS

-978 SAFKVNQIFTI
+978 SAFKVNQILTI

-1033 NFEVTLFSDVL
+1033 NFEVTLFSEVL
-1044 EKSRNNLES
+1044 EKSRNNIES
-1053 GARIILTVEASL
+1053 GARIILTVEASI

-1123 VHLCLIDSG
+1123 IHLCLIDSG
-1132 LPGEVEL
+1132 LPGDVEL

>member
-69 CQIDLKFTDLGSE
+69 CQIDFRFTDMVSE

-112 VQNDYEKVEISIE
+112 VQNDDEKVEISIE

-317 AAPVSEYD
+317 AAPVSEYE

-398 RISMPDFDIDF
+398 RVSMPDFDIDF

-747 STKKASEIFDL
+747 SAKKASEIFDL

-920 AINDQKMSKQVS
+920 AIHDQKMSKQVS

-978 SAFKVNQIFTI
+978 SAFKVNQILTI

-1033 NFEVTLFSDVL
+1033 NFEVTLFSEVL
-1044 EKSRNNLES
+1044 EKSRNNIES
-1053 GARIILTVEASL
+1053 GARIILTVEASI

-1123 VHLCLIDSG
+1123 IHLCLIDSG

>member
-1 MSGFP
+1 MTGYP

-24 RLKKLPELCK
+24 RLKKLPEFCK

-42 LTETNNLFSALEFSV
+42 VTETNNLFSALEFSV
-57 LFKDNGLQPIIG
+57 LFKDHGLQPIIG
-69 CQIDLKFTDLGSE
+69 CQIDFKFTDVVPD
-82 RRARTTAPIVLL
+82 RRSPTTAPIVLL
-94 AQDELG
+94 AQNELG

-112 VQNDYEKVEISIE
+112 IQNDDEKVEISFE
-125 TLERHADGL
+125 QLEKHADGL
-134 ICLTGGSRGPLG
+134 ICLTGGSKGPLG
-146 QLILAAQDKAARDLL
+146 QLILTAQDKAARDLL
-161 LKFQNIFS
+161 LKFHDIFS
-169 DRLYLE
+169 DCLYLE

-184 LPKEENDTEPF
+184 LPKEENDSEPV
-195 FIEMAYDLSIPL
+195 FINMAYDLNIPL

-212 VYFDNIEMYEAHDA
+212 VYFDNGEMYEAHDA
-226 LLCIADGA
+226 LLCIADGV
-234 YVDQQEPRRTVTNQH
+234 YVDQQEPRRSVTNQH

-257 AALFADLP
+257 ATLFADLP
-265 EALESTVE
+265 EALESTIE

-288 LPLFASDEITELNRQ
+288 LPLFASDEISELHRQ
-303 AKDGLKNRLAIISH
+303 AKEGLKNRLSVIPH
-317 AAPVSEYD
+317 AAPISEY
-325 ERLDFELKIIEQ
+325 EKRIEFELKIIEQ

-398 RISMPDFDIDF
+398 RVSMPDFDIDF
-409 CMDRREEVIQYVQQ
+409 CMDRREEVIQYVQER
-423 KYGHDKVGQIITFG
+423 YGHDKVGQIITFG

-447 MGRVLQMPYGQVD
+447 IGRVLQMPYGQVD

-516 AAGIVISDR
+516 AAGVVISDR
-525 PLDDLVPVYKDSR
+525 PLDELVPVYKDTR
-538 SNMPAT
+538 SSMPAT

-568 AIQNAID
+568 AIQNAIEI
-575 LIIASGRSLH
+575 IIASGRSLH
-585 QSADGRQLF
+585 QAADGRQLF
-594 QPIENAE
+594 KPINNAE

-638 KRMKPTSI
+638 KRMKPTCI

-661 ENIATYCDVKNGV
+661 ENIAAYCDVKNGV

-684 DHILEETQG
+684 DDILEETQG
-693 IIVYQEQVMQIAQI
+693 IIVYQEQVMQIAQT

-732 AERPKFEAGAKNNGI
+732 AERPKFEAGSKKNGI
-747 STKKASEIFDL
+747 TAKKASEIFDL

-782 AWLKANHPLEFMAGA
+782 AWLKTNHPLEFMAGV
-797 MNCDLHL
+797 MNCDIHL

-823 ISPCVNRSQ
+823 VSPCVNRSQ
-832 PKFSVSEN
+832 PKFSVMEN
-840 SLVYGL
+840 SLIYGL
-846 AGLKNVGLEAMGAL
+846 AGLKNVGLEAMEVL
-860 VNVRNNKVFVN
+860 VKVRNKKIFVN
-871 LFDFARRLDLRKIGK
+871 LFDFSRRLDLRKIGK

-896 AFDVLDNNRHRVFKS
+896 AFDVLDTNRHRIFKS

-920 AINDQKMSKQVS
+920 AIHDQKVSKQVS
-932 LFGDG
+932 LFGEA
-937 GDDLPEPVLPSVS
+937 GDDLPEPVLSSVS

-978 SAFKVNQIFTI
+978 SAFKVNDILTI
-989 EEVEEKALSGP
+989 EEVEKKVLSGP
-1000 CLVKIAGV
+1000 HLVKIAGV

-1044 EKSRNNLES
+1044 EKSRNNLDS
-1053 GARIILTVEASL
+1053 GARVILTVEASF

-1073 CRSIANI
+1073 CRSVTNI

-1093 IFVEDK
+1093 IFVEDT
-1099 KVLPSIISVLDQASE
+1099 KVLPSLISVLGQASE
-1114 NKKIVSKGP
+1114 NRKIVSKGP
-1123 VHLCLIDSG
+1123 IHLCLISSG

-1139 DTGLNC
+1139 DTGLTC

>member
-1 MSGFP
+1 MTGYP

-24 RLKKLPELCK
+24 RLKKLPEFCK

-42 LTETNNLFSALEFSV
+42 VTETNNLFSALEFSV
-57 LFKDNGLQPIIG
+57 LFKDHGLQPIIG
-69 CQIDLKFTDLGSE
+69 CQIDFKFTDVVPD
-82 RRARTTAPIVLL
+82 RRSPTTAPIVLL
-94 AQDELG
+94 AQNELG

-112 VQNDYEKVEISIE
+112 IQNDDEKVEISFE
-125 TLERHADGL
+125 QLENHADGL
-134 ICLTGGSRGPLG
+134 ICLTGGSKGPLG
-146 QLILAAQDKAARDLL
+146 QLILTAQDKAARDLL
-161 LKFQNIFS
+161 LKFHDIFS

-184 LPKEENDTEPF
+184 LPKEENDSEPV
-195 FIEMAYDLSIPL
+195 FINMAYDLNIPL

-212 VYFDNIEMYEAHDA
+212 VYFDNGEMYEAHDA
-226 LLCIADGA
+226 LLCIADGV
-234 YVDQQEPRRTVTNQH
+234 YVDQQEPRRSVTNQH

-257 AALFADLP
+257 ATLFADLP
-265 EALESTVE
+265 EALESTIE

-288 LPLFASDEITELNRQ
+288 LPLFASDEISELHRQ
-303 AKDGLKNRLAIISH
+303 AKEGLKNRLSVIPH
-317 AAPVSEYD
+317 AAPISEY
-325 ERLDFELKIIEQ
+325 EKRIEFELKIIEQ

-398 RISMPDFDIDF
+398 RVSMPDFDIDF
-409 CMDRREEVIQYVQQ
+409 CMDRREEVIQYVQER
-423 KYGHDKVGQIITFG
+423 YGHDKVGQIITFG

-447 MGRVLQMPYGQVD
+447 IGRVLQMPYGQVD

-516 AAGIVISDR
+516 AAGVVISDR
-525 PLDDLVPVYKDSR
+525 PLDELVPVYKDTR
-538 SNMPAT
+538 SSMPAT

-568 AIQNAID
+568 AIQNAIEI
-575 LIIASGRSLH
+575 IIASGRSLH
-585 QSADGRQLF
+585 QAADGRQLF
-594 QPIENAE
+594 QPINNAE

-638 KRMKPTSI
+638 KRMKPTCI

-661 ENIATYCDVKNGV
+661 ENIAAYCDVKNGV

-684 DHILEETQG
+684 DDILEETQG
-693 IIVYQEQVMQIAQI
+693 IIVYQEQVMQIAQT

-732 AERPKFEAGAKNNGI
+732 AERPKFEAGSKKNGI
-747 STKKASEIFDL
+747 TSKKASEIFDL

-782 AWLKANHPLEFMAGA
+782 AWLKTNHPLEFMAGV
-797 MNCDLHL
+797 MNCDIHL

-823 ISPCVNRSQ
+823 VSPCVNRSQ
-832 PKFSVSEN
+832 PKFSVMEN
-840 SLVYGL
+840 SLIYGL
-846 AGLKNVGLEAMGAL
+846 AGLKNVGLEAMEVL
-860 VNVRNNKVFVN
+860 VKVRNKKIFVN
-871 LFDFARRLDLRKIGK
+871 LFDFSRRLDLRKIGK

-896 AFDVLDNNRHRVFKS
+896 AFDVLDTNRHRIFKS

-920 AINDQKMSKQVS
+920 AIHDQKASKQVS
-932 LFGDG
+932 LFGEA
-937 GDDLPEPVLPSVS
+937 GDDLPEPVLSSVS

-978 SAFKVNQIFTI
+978 SAFKVNDILTI
-989 EEVEEKALSGP
+989 EEVEKKVLSGP
-1000 CLVKIAGV
+1000 HLVKIAGV

-1044 EKSRNNLES
+1044 EKSRNNLDS
-1053 GARIILTVEASL
+1053 GARVILTVEASF

-1073 CRSIANI
+1073 CRSVTNI

-1093 IFVEDK
+1093 IFVEDT
-1099 KVLPSIISVLDQASE
+1099 KVLPSLISVLGQASE
-1114 NKKIVSKGP
+1114 NRKIVSKGP
-1123 VHLCLIDSG
+1123 IHLCLISSG

-1139 DTGLNC
+1139 DTGLTC

>member
-69 CQIDLKFTDLGSE
+69 CQIDFRFTDMGSE

-94 AQDELG
+94 AKDELG

-112 VQNDYEKVEISIE
+112 VQNDDEKVEISIE

-175 LQRHPQGAG
+175 LQRHPQVAG
-184 LPKEENDTEPF
+184 LPKEENDTEPV

-317 AAPVSEYD
+317 AAPVSEYE

-398 RISMPDFDIDF
+398 RVSMPDFDIDF

-609 DDKSTYDLYASAK
+609 DDKSTYDLYASAR

-661 ENIATYCDVKNGV
+661 DNIATYCDVKNGA

-747 STKKASEIFDL
+747 SAKKASEIFDL

-846 AGLKNVGLEAMGAL
+846 AGLKNVGLEAMGTL

-920 AINDQKMSKQVS
+920 AIHDQKTSKQVS

-978 SAFKVNQIFTI
+978 SDFKVNQILTI

-1033 NFEVTLFSDVL
+1033 NFEVTLFSEVL
-1044 EKSRNNLES
+1044 EKSRYNLES
-1053 GARIILTVEASL
+1053 GARIILTAEASF

-1123 VHLCLIDSG
+1123 IHLCLIDSG

>member
-1 MSGFP
+1 MTVYP

-18 LLEGAT
+18 LLEGAM
-24 RLKKLPELCK
+24 RLKKLPEFCK

-42 LTETNNLFSALEFSV
+42 VTETNNLFSALEFSV
-57 LFKDNGLQPIIG
+57 LFKDHGLQPIIG
-69 CQIDLKFTDLGSE
+69 CQIDFKFTDVVPD
-82 RRARTTAPIVLL
+82 RRSPTTSPIVLL
-94 AQDELG
+94 AQNELG
-100 YKNLMKLSSEMY
+100 YKNLLKLSSEMY
-112 VQNDYEKVEISIE
+112 IQNDDEKVEISFE
-125 TLERHADGL
+125 QLENHADGL
-134 ICLTGGSRGPLG
+134 ICLTGGSKGPLG
-146 QLILAAQDKAARDLL
+146 QLILTAQDKAARDLL
-161 LKFQNIFS
+161 LKFHDIFS

-184 LPKEENDTEPF
+184 LPKEENDSEPV
-195 FIEMAYDLSIPL
+195 FINMAYDLNIPL

-212 VYFDNIEMYEAHDA
+212 VYFDNGEMYEAHDA
-226 LLCIADGA
+226 LLCIADGV
-234 YVDQQEPRRTVTNQH
+234 YVDQQEPRRSVTNQH

-257 AALFADLP
+257 ATLFADLP
-265 EALESTVE
+265 EALESTIE

-288 LPLFASDEITELNRQ
+288 LPLFASDEISELHRQ
-303 AKDGLKNRLAIISH
+303 AKEGLKNRLSVIPH
-317 AAPVSEYD
+317 AAPISEY
-325 ERLDFELKIIEQ
+325 EKRIEFELKIIEQ

-398 RISMPDFDIDF
+398 RVSMPDFDIDF
-409 CMDRREEVIQYVQQ
+409 CMDRREEVIQYVQER
-423 KYGHDKVGQIITFG
+423 YGHDKVGQIITFG

-447 MGRVLQMPYGQVD
+447 IGRVLQMPYGQVD

-516 AAGIVISDR
+516 AAGVVISDR
-525 PLDDLVPVYKDSR
+525 PLDELVPVYKDTR
-538 SNMPAT
+538 SSMPAT

-568 AIQNAID
+568 AIQNAIEI
-575 LIIASGRSLH
+575 IIASGRSLH
-585 QSADGRQLF
+585 QAADGRQLF
-594 QPIENAE
+594 QPIKNAE

-638 KRMKPTSI
+638 KRMKPTCI

-661 ENIATYCDVKNGV
+661 ENIAAYCDVKNGV

-684 DHILEETQG
+684 DYILEETQG
-693 IIVYQEQVMQIAQI
+693 IIVYQEQVMQIAQT

-732 AERPKFEAGAKNNGI
+732 AERPKFEAGSKKNGI
-747 STKKASEIFDL
+747 TAKKASEIFDL

-782 AWLKANHPLEFMAGA
+782 AWLKTNHPLEFMAGV
-797 MNCDLHL
+797 MNCDIHL

-823 ISPCVNRSQ
+823 VSPCVNRSQ
-832 PKFSVSEN
+832 PKFSVMEN
-840 SLVYGL
+840 SLIYGL
-846 AGLKNVGLEAMGAL
+846 AGLKNVGLEAMEVL
-860 VNVRNNKVFVN
+860 VKVRNKKIFVN
-871 LFDFARRLDLRKIGK
+871 LFDFSRRLDLRKIGK

-896 AFDVLDNNRHRVFKS
+896 AFDVLDTNRHRIFKS

-920 AINDQKMSKQVS
+920 AIHDQKVSKQVS
-932 LFGDG
+932 LFGEA
-937 GDDLPEPVLPSVS
+937 GDDLPEPVLSSVS

-978 SAFKVNQIFTI
+978 SAFKVNDILTI
-989 EEVEEKALSGP
+989 EEVEKKVLSGP
-1000 CLVKIAGV
+1000 HLVKIAGV

-1044 EKSRNNLES
+1044 EKSRNNLDS
-1053 GARIILTVEASL
+1053 GARVILTVEASF

-1073 CRSIANI
+1073 CRSVTNI

-1093 IFVEDK
+1093 IFVEDT
-1099 KVLPSIISVLDQASE
+1099 KVLPSLISVLGQASE
-1114 NKKIVSKGP
+1114 NRKIVSKGP
-1123 VHLCLIDSG
+1123 IHLCLISSG

-1139 DTGLNC
+1139 DTGLTC

>member
-69 CQIDLKFTDLGSE
+69 CQIDFRFTDMGSE

-94 AQDELG
+94 AKDELG

-112 VQNDYEKVEISIE
+112 VQNDDEKVEISIE

-146 QLILAAQDKAARDLL
+146 QLILAAQNKAARDLL

-317 AAPVSEYD
+317 AAPVSEYE

-525 PLDDLVPVYKDSR
+525 PLDDLVPVYKDTR

-585 QSADGRQLF
+585 QSADGQQLF
-594 QPIENAE
+594 QPIENAQ

-732 AERPKFEAGAKNNGI
+732 AERPKFEAGARNNGI
-747 STKKASEIFDL
+747 ST
-758 LEKFANYGFNKSH
+758 
-771 AAAYAVVSYQT
+771 YQT

-846 AGLKNVGLEAMGAL
+846 AGLKNVGLEAMGTL

-871 LFDFARRLDLRKIGK
+871 LFNFARRLDLRKIGK

-920 AINDQKMSKQVS
+920 AIHDQKMSKQVS

-978 SAFKVNQIFTI
+978 SAFKVNQILTI

-1033 NFEVTLFSDVL
+1033 NFEVTLFSEVL

-1145 DTSPQIRGAIKSLDG
+1145 DTSPQVRGAIKSLDG